1 MAAQRG
7 LDLNIIFIFPS
18 EVNPQQLQAFFTRPG
33 VIIRN
38 IVEGSFV
45 RGKVVPLTRGPNV
58 SQLRRSSRIAA
69 LPQQAPR
76 ANWIVAVTVHY
87 PMPLIDIRKDI
98 EKSFGRDT
106 VKMKNFTDYEAIM
119 PNVRDIQVGEVPVA
133 AMMNDDEMA
142 GLAGLFG
149 ARGVGGRGRRITR
162 KNRASRKTR
171 KNKRRLH

>member
-7 LDLNIIFIFPS
+7 LDLNMIFIFPP

-33 VIIRN
+33 VIIKN

-45 RGKVVPLTRGPNV
+45 RGKVVPITRGPNV
-58 SQLRRSSRIAA
+58 TQLRRSSRIAA
-69 LPQQAPR
+69 LPQQNPR
-76 ANWIVAVTVHY
+76 ANWIVAATVHY

-119 PNVRDIQVGEVPVA
+119 PNVGDIQVGAPPVA
-133 AMMNDDEMA
+133 VINNDDEMA
-142 GLAGLFG
+142 ALADLFG
-149 ARGVGGRGRRITR
+149 ARGIGGKRRTTR
-162 KNRASRKTR
+162 KKRSSRKTR
-171 KNKRRLH
+171 KSKRRSH